1 MYSSDSFLL
10 HWYLEKFWK
19 PKKNTLEDF
28 LFQYSKDIADFSV
41 LQIGANDGLVND
53 PICKLIRKEKWTG
66 VLLEPQELVYN
77 KYLVP
82 LYKNY
87 SKIKLMNNAIASN
100 ENTADLYVISF
111 SAERWAT
118 GLASFVKS
126 SIEGKIADGYVDKCI
141 KKYNEKAPA
150 KKEDY
155 IKTQQVKCVS
165 FESVFKSSELK
176 KIDLLQI
183 DTEGFD
189 FEIIKMFPF
198 DKIKPGVISYE
209 SERLSSADILACESY
224 LKKQGYNVS
233 GIERD
238 SVAVLM

>member
-87 SKIKLMNNAIASN
+87 GIYIHNHRNRYI
-100 ENTADLYVISF
+100 
-111 SAERWAT
+111 W
-118 GLASFVKS
+118 
-126 SIEGKIADGYVDKCI
+126 GK
-141 KKYNEKAPA
+141 
-150 KKEDY
+150 
-155 IKTQQVKCVS
+155 
-165 FESVFKSSELK
+165 K
-176 KIDLLQI
+176 KI
-183 DTEGFD
+183 
-189 FEIIKMFPF
+189 
-198 DKIKPGVISYE
+198 YE
-209 SERLSSADILACESY
+209 KDYFA
-224 LKKQGYNVS
+224 
-233 GIERD
+233 
-238 SVAVLM
+238 